1 MGIAK
6 ESISEV
12 RSRADIVT
20 EISARITLKKAGGSF
35 IGLCP
40 FHGEKSPSF
49 SVSQSKQFFHCFGC
63 GAHGDVIDFL
73 VKHDGMLF
81 QEAVKDL
88 GERLGVKVED
98 DQDEN
103 ALKRSQEHRLK
114 SISIEDHCDK
124 AAAHYQKQLLA
135 SPEATAYA
143 ANRGLSAET
152 LALYGIGFAGNTR
165 KGLANAFPDYSTS
178 TLLLESGLVLEDD
191 SEQKERFDRFRD
203 RFMFPIR
210 DTRGRCIGFGGRTI
224 NGNAPNAPKYLNSPE
239 TPIFLKHRVL
249 YGIHEARA
257 SIMREKIAYV
267 TEGYMDVVMMAH
279 YGITNAVAAMGTALS
294 DDHARLLLRFSD
306 RVCFI
311 FDGDKAGKA
320 AAWKSLRVVLPL
332 LVPRQEFTF
341 LTLPGG
347 ADPDEYLRA
356 HGKDHFL
363 ELAKKAPT
371 LSQYMLATLLS
382 MYGKDDKLLTVESRT
397 QFSVAAE
404 ELCSLIPATNPLREM
419 LLQEVDRAV
428 GRPVRNLA
436 PSPAPRPSA
445 ADRLRMGAGQS
456 ASWAPRAEWQ
466 RGASSSYAPPPPVA
480 PALNKSGLW
489 DRIAAAVVMAPEVAA
504 PMAEQLLA
512 LLDRESPA
520 ERALIDVLELCENI
534 PSKPDSH
541 PPDQLQAAND
551 LLASAHKLITRQRMN
566 EVSAELKQ
574 MRSTGDIT
582 EEEYIA
588 QMMKLSG

>member
-6 ESISEV
+6 ESIAQV
-12 RSRADIVT
+12 RERADIVA
-20 EISARITLKKAGGSF
+20 EIGTRITLKKAGGSF

-63 GAHGDVIDFL
+63 GTHGDVIDFL

-88 GERLGVKVED
+88 GERLSVKVED
-98 DQDEN
+98 DQDEQSM
-103 ALKRSQEHRLK
+103 KRSLEHRQK
-114 SISIEDHCDK
+114 SISLEDLCDK
-124 AAAHYQKQLLA
+124 AAGQYQKQLA
-135 SPEATAYA
+135 DSPEAAAYA
-143 ANRGLSAET
+143 AGRGLSAET
-152 LALYGIGFAGNTR
+152 LALYGIGFARNSR
-165 KGLANAFPDYSTS
+165 KGLANAFSDYSTS
-178 TLLLESGLVLEDD
+178 GLLLESGLVLEDE

-203 RFMFPIR
+203 RLMFPIR

-224 NGNAPNAPKYLNSPE
+224 NANAPNAPRYLNSPE

-249 YGIHEARA
+249 YGVHEARA

-267 TEGYMDVVMMAH
+267 TEGYMDVVMMAQ

-332 LVPRQEFTF
+332 LAPRQEFTF

-356 HGKDHFL
+356 QGRDSFL
-363 ELAKKAPT
+363 DIAKAAPS
-371 LSQYMLATLLS
+371 LSQYMLTTLLAT
-382 MYGKDDKLLTVESRT
+382 YGKDDKLITVESRT

-404 ELCSLIPATNPLREM
+404 ELCALIPATNPLRDM

-428 GRPVRNLA
+428 GRPVRQLA
-436 PSPAPRPSA
+436 PPAAARPSA
-445 ADRLRMGAGQS
+445 ADRLRMGAGQPEGRV
-456 ASWAPRAEWQ
+456 PRADWQ
-466 RGASSSYAPPPPVA
+466 RGASSYYGPAPVA

-489 DRIAAAVVMAPEVAA
+489 ERIAAAVVMAPEIAA
-504 PMAEQLLA
+504 PLADQLLA
-512 LLDRESPA
+512 LLDRESVA
-520 ERALIDVLELCENI
+520 ERVLIDVLELCENI

-541 PPDQLQAAND
+541 PPDQLQAASD
-551 LLASAHKLITRQRMN
+551 LLGSAHKLITRQRMN

-574 MRSTGDIT
+574 MRSTGEIT
-582 EEEYIA
+582 EEEYIS
-588 QMMKLSG
+588 QMVQLSA